1 MSKSL
6 QIARRWL
13 PKCGLAPTWEII
25 QADNAGEAPFEGRTG
40 DEVRDTLQRR
50 SIPSWENFNVDYNEI
65 EYLIKAR
72 ISKGQAQPTAVQGKD
87 NEARASQ
94 KFEDKLYAELCDQH
108 QRIDLF
114 VQSKARET
122 SRRSRRGFRIVL
134 LRQVLTGRFISA
146 SGQAD
151 RSAREASRVLESYQ
165 NHSEAARE
173 VFQRLKRHR

>member
-1 MSKSL
+1 MRYGTHCNEGQYHRGKTVRSHCLLMKPQACSHYMSL
-6 QIARRWL
+6 
-13 PKCGLAPTWEII
+13 
-25 QADNAGEAPFEGRTG
+25 
-40 DEVRDTLQRR
+40 V
-50 SIPSWENFNVDYNEI
+50 NVDYNEI

-173 VFQRLKRHR
+173 VFKG